1 MTFNALM
8 GTSPN
13 GDELPRAGAT
23 ARLHT
28 VISGHWSSDA
38 LLRLRLRRWPDP
50 AEPHPA
56 GHEVVALDDGGYA
69 HTVDAGTGFVT
80 VQFTPEPDSAPHA
93 LEHSDPP
100 TPRWRAAVLTESV
113 RPDDPGPAAVA
124 RALAEALRSE
134 GAAFSETEV
143 ATLWE
148 AMPLLRRYATEDSAL
163 ADWALIFRDHY
174 VENSVGFL
182 LAAERAGFAPQWI
195 YALDKG
201 DKTLRRDRVHGWFLS
216 RGYRSATLD
225 NSVVNGTATDE
236 EVRRAREV
244 GSDVDAFIRAA
255 HAEGRRVLMV
265 DDGGIIAL
273 GSAHERLVTEQP
285 DAALELTVSG
295 LKRISAATDMRL
307 PVLNMA
313 RSEVKTHL
321 AYNEIAD
328 SCVRR
333 LRAIVPGA
341 KFVGRRVL
349 SLGFGTLGAR
359 VARALRAIGCRV
371 TVVDTDTLA
380 LVRAAEEG
388 FDTSRSAHEALRHT
402 RPFLIVG
409 TTGEDALTE
418 ADLALLPDGVLLA
431 GFATRDFSL
440 LSERRVATAASDV
453 PGVGVRYTLPGRRSA
468 VLLGDGRSLNLYT
481 YEGIP
486 NRGYDAYRAATLVT
500 AKHLCRSA
508 ADLAPGIH
516 LGVVDQVVREAGL
529 FDAYYDTYL
538 ADTVQPPED
547 GVEGGVEDGG
557 GAHE

>member
-1 MTFNALM
+1 MTFSALV

-13 GDELPRAGAT
+13 GDELPRAGTT
-23 ARLHT
+23 ARLHS
-28 VISGHWSSDA
+28 VISGHWSSEV
-38 LLRLRLRRWPDP
+38 LLRLRLSRWPDP
-50 AEPHPA
+50 AEPRPE
-56 GHEVVALDDGGYA
+56 GHEVVALDDGGYT
-69 HTVDAGTGFVT
+69 HVLDTGTGFVT
-80 VQFTPEPDSAPHA
+80 VQFTPEEDSAPHS

-100 TPRWRAAVLTESV
+100 TPRWRAAVLTDGV
-113 RPDDPGPAAVA
+113 RPDDPGPAALA
-124 RALAEALRSE
+124 RNLAEALRSE
-134 GAAFSETEV
+134 GAAFSENEV
-143 ATLWE
+143 ATLWK

-163 ADWALIFRDHY
+163 TDWALIFRDHY

-182 LAAERAGFAPQWI
+182 LAAERAGFSPRWI

-201 DKTLRRDRVHGWFLS
+201 DKTLRRNRVHGWFLS

-225 NSVVNGTATDE
+225 NSVVNGTATEE
-236 EVRRAREV
+236 EVRLAREV
-244 GSDVDAFIRAA
+244 GADVDAFVRAA

-273 GSAHERLVTEQP
+273 GSGHDRLVTEQP

-295 LKRISAATDMRL
+295 LKRISAAADMRL

-333 LRAIVPGA
+333 LRAIVPGE

-349 SLGFGTLGAR
+349 SLGFGTLGSR
-359 VARALRAIGCRV
+359 VARALRATGCRV

-388 FDTSRSAHEALRHT
+388 FDTSRSAHEALRRT
-402 RPFLIVG
+402 CPFLIIG

-440 LSERRVATAASDV
+440 LSERRVATTPSDV
-453 PGVGVRYTLPGRRSA
+453 PGVGVRHTLSEHRSA
-468 VLLGDGRSLNLYT
+468 VLLGDGRSLNLFT

-486 NRGYDAYRAATLVT
+486 NRGYDAYRAATLIA

-508 ADLAPGIH
+508 ATLPPGIH
-516 LGVVDQVVREAGL
+516 LGVVDDVVRDAGL

-538 ADTVQPPED
+538 ADTAEPA
-547 GVEGGVEDGG
+547 GEGAEDGG
-557 GAHE
+557 DAHE

>member
-1 MTFNALM
+1 MLNTQVVISSA
-8 GTSPN
+8 
-13 GDELPRAGAT
+13 GDRLPRTGAGA
-23 ARLHT
+23 RLRA
-28 VISGHWSSDA
+28 VIDGYWPADVV
-38 LLRLRLRRWPDP
+38 LRLRLRQWPDP
-50 AEPHPA
+50 AEPPLE
-56 GHEVVALDDGGYA
+56 GHEVVALDDGGHA
-69 HTVDAGTGFVT
+69 HTLDTGTGSVT
-80 VQFTPEPDSAPHA
+80 VQFTPVPDSGPHA

-100 TPRWRAAVLTESV
+100 TPRWRAAVLTEGG
-113 RPDDPGPAAVA
+113 RPDAPRLVAVA
-124 RALAEALRSE
+124 RALADALRSE
-134 GAAFSETEV
+134 GVAFSDGEV

-148 AMPLLRRYATEDSAL
+148 AMPLLRRYATEDGAV

-182 LAAERAGFAPQWI
+182 LAAERAGFPPQWI

-225 NSVVNGTATDE
+225 NSVVNGTATDH
-236 EVRRAREV
+236 EVARAREV
-244 GSDVDAFIRAA
+244 GRDVDAFIRAA
-255 HAEGRRVLMV
+255 RAAGKRVLMV

-273 GSAHERLVTEQP
+273 GSSHARLVTEQP

-295 LKRISAATDMRL
+295 LKRIAAADDVRL
-307 PVLNMA
+307 PVFNMA

-333 LRAIVPGA
+333 LRALVPGE

-359 VARALRAIGCRV
+359 VARALRATGCRV
-371 TVVDTDTLA
+371 TVVDTDPLA

-388 FDTSRSAHEALRHT
+388 FDTSRSAREALQRV
-402 RPFLIVG
+402 RPFLILG

-418 ADLALLPDGVLLA
+418 TDLSLLPDGVLLA

-440 LSERRVATAASDV
+440 FSERRVATTASDI
-453 PGVGVRYTLPGRRSA
+453 PNVGVRHTLSDGRSA
-468 VLLGDGRSLNLYT
+468 ILLGDGRSLNLFA

-486 NRGYDAYRAATLVT
+486 NRGYDAYRAATLIA

-508 ADLAPGIH
+508 ATLPPGIQ
-516 LGVVDQVVREAGL
+516 LGTVDDVVRQAGL
-529 FDAYYDTYL
+529 YEAYYETYL
-538 ADTVQPPED
+538 DDTT
-547 GVEGGVEDGG
+547 GGEG
-557 GAHE
+557 HE

>member
-1 MTFNALM
+1 MTFNALL

-13 GDELPRAGAT
+13 GDRLLPAGAT
-23 ARLHT
+23 ARLHA
-28 VISGHWSSDA
+28 VINGHWPSDV
-38 LLRLRLRRWPDP
+38 LLRLSLRQWPDP
-50 AEPHPA
+50 AEPPLE

-69 HTVDAGTGFVT
+69 HTVDTGAGFVT
-80 VQFTPEPDSAPHA
+80 VQFTPEPDSVPHA

-100 TPRWRAAVLTESV
+100 TPRWRAAVLTECV
-113 RPDDPGPAAVA
+113 QPDALRPAAVA
-124 RALAEALRSE
+124 QALTEALRSE
-134 GAAFSETEV
+134 GAAFSDTEV

-148 AMPLLRRYATEDSAL
+148 AMPLLRRYATEDSAFT
-163 ADWALIFRDHY
+163 DWALIFRDHY

-182 LAAERAGFAPQWI
+182 LAAERAGFSPQWI

-236 EVRRAREV
+236 EVAHARHV
-244 GSDVDAFIRAA
+244 GSDVDAFIRRA

-273 GSAHERLVTEQP
+273 GSARDRLVTERV

-295 LKRISAATDMRL
+295 LKRISAADDMRL
-307 PVLNMA
+307 PVFNMA
-313 RSEVKTHL
+313 RSQVKTHL

-333 LRAIVPGA
+333 LRAIVPGE

-359 VARALRAIGCRV
+359 IARALRATGCRV

-388 FDTSRSAHEALRHT
+388 FDTSRSAREALLRA
-402 RPFLIVG
+402 RPFLVLG

-440 LSERRVATAASDV
+440 LSERRVATTTSDV
-453 PGVGVRYTLPGRRSA
+453 PGVGVRHTLPGGHSA
-468 VLLGDGRSLNLYT
+468 TLLGDGRSLNLYT

-486 NRGYDAYRAATLVT
+486 NRGYDAYRAATLIA

-508 ADLAPGIH
+508 TTLSSGVH
-516 LGVVDQVVREAGL
+516 LETVDRVVRDAGL

-538 ADTVQPPED
+538 ADSAGPAARAED
-547 GVEGGVEDGG
+547 GDD
-557 GAHE
+557 ADA

>member
-13 GDELPRAGAT
+13 DDRLSRAGAT
-23 ARLHT
+23 ARLHA
-28 VISGHWSSDA
+28 VIDGHWSSDV
-38 LLRLRLRRWPDP
+38 LLRLGLRQWPDP
-50 AEPHPA
+50 AEPA
-56 GHEVVALDDGGYA
+56 LEGHEVVALDDGGYA
-69 HTVDAGTGFVT
+69 HSVDTGAGFVT
-80 VQFTPEPDSAPHA
+80 VQFTPEPDCAPYA

-100 TPRWRAAVLTESV
+100 TPRWRAAVLTEGV
-113 RPDDPGPAAVA
+113 RPDAPRPTAVA
-124 RALAEALRSE
+124 WALAEALRSE
-134 GAAFSETEV
+134 GAAFSDTEV

-182 LAAERAGFAPQWI
+182 LAAERAGFSPQWI

-236 EVRRAREV
+236 EVARARDV
-244 GSDVDAFIRAA
+244 GADVDAFIRAA
-255 HAEGRRVLMV
+255 RTEGRRVLMV

-273 GSAHERLVTEQP
+273 GSAHDRLVTEQP

-295 LKRISAATDMRL
+295 LKRISAADDMRL
-307 PVLNMA
+307 PVFNMA

-333 LRAIVPGA
+333 LRAIVPGE

-359 VARALRAIGCRV
+359 IARALRAAGCRV

-388 FDTSRSAHEALRHT
+388 FDTSRSARAALLRI
-402 RPFLIVG
+402 RPFLILG

-418 ADLALLPDGVLLA
+418 ADLGLLPDGVLLA

-440 LSERRVATAASDV
+440 LSERRVATTVTPV
-453 PGVGVRYTLPGRRSA
+453 PGVGVRHTLPGSRSA
-468 VLLGDGRSLNLYT
+468 ILLGDGRSLNLFA

-486 NRGYDAYRAATLVT
+486 NRGYDAYRAATLIA
-500 AKHLCRSA
+500 AKHMCRA
-508 ADLAPGIH
+508 AATLSSGVH
-516 LGVVDQVVREAGL
+516 LGVVDEAVREAGL
-529 FDAYYDTYL
+529 YDAYYETYL
-538 ADTVQPPED
+538 ADTAGPAA
-547 GVEGGVEDGG
+547 GLVEDGG
-557 GAHE
+557 DAHA

>member
-1 MTFNALM
+1 MTLDALM

-13 GDELPRAGAT
+13 GDRLSRTGAT
-23 ARLHT
+23 PRLHA
-28 VISGHWSSDA
+28 VISGHWPSDV
-38 LLRLRLRRWPDP
+38 LLRLRLRQWPDP
-50 AEPHPA
+50 AEPPLE

-69 HTVDAGTGFVT
+69 HTVDTGTGLVT
-80 VQFTPEPDSAPHA
+80 VQFTPEPDSAPHT

-100 TPRWRAAVLTESV
+100 TPRWRAAVLTEGG
-113 RPDDPGPAAVA
+113 RPDAPRPAAVA
-124 RALAEALRSE
+124 GALAEALGSE
-134 GAAFSETEV
+134 GVAFSETEV

-148 AMPLLRRYATEDSAL
+148 AMPLLRRYATEESAFT
-163 ADWALIFRDHY
+163 DWALIFRDHY

-182 LAAERAGFAPQWI
+182 LAAERAGFAPRWI

-201 DKTLRRDRVHGWFLS
+201 DKTLRRDRVHAWFLS

-236 EVRRAREV
+236 EVAHARAV
-244 GSDVDAFIRAA
+244 GADVDAFVRTAR
-255 HAEGRRVLMV
+255 AEGRRVLIV

-273 GSAHERLVTEQP
+273 GAAHDRLVTEQP

-295 LKRISAATDMRL
+295 LKRISTADDMHL
-307 PVLNMA
+307 PVFNMA
-313 RSEVKTHL
+313 RSQVKTHL

-333 LRAIVPGA
+333 LRAIVPGE

-359 VARALRAIGCRV
+359 IARALRATGCRV

-388 FDTSRSAHEALRHT
+388 FDTSRSAHEALLHI

-418 ADLALLPDGVLLA
+418 ADLGLLADGVLLA

-440 LSERRVATAASDV
+440 LSEGRVATTATDV
-453 PGVGVRYTLPGRRSA
+453 PGVGVRYALPGNRSA

-486 NRGYDAYRAATLVT
+486 NRGYDAYRAATLIA

-508 ADLAPGIH
+508 ATLSSGIH
-516 LGVVDQVVREAGL
+516 LGVVDEVVREAGL
-529 FDAYYDTYL
+529 YDAYYETYL
-538 ADTVQPPED
+538 ADTAGPAA
-547 GVEGGVEDGG
+547 GGAEDGG
-557 GAHE
+557 DAHE